1 MTECL
6 EDSLLIKSLKR
17 TYTHLQLRC
26 RHKNKMERKVSFF
39 EKLKDKAN
47 SMRKKTVI
55 RCRACKVEMYSVDF
69 VDDRYAPAVKRLK
82 RRSYSKSWEYKDSK

>member
-1 MTECL
+1 MTEYL

-39 EKLKDKAN
+39 EKLKDTDN
-47 SMRKKTVI
+47 PMRKKTVI
-55 RCRACKVEMYSVDF
+55 KCRACKVEMYGVDF
-69 VDDRYAPAVKRLK
+69 GNDYRTPPAKLLK
-82 RRSYSKSWEYKDSK
+82 RSPYNQSWKYKDSK

>member
-1 MTECL
+1 MTEYL

-39 EKLKDKAN
+39 EKLKDKGI
-47 SMRKKTVI
+47 SMQKKQLSNAERARL
-55 RCRACKVEMYSVDF
+55 RCIA
-69 VDDRYAPAVKRLK
+69 
-82 RRSYSKSWEYKDSK
+82 

>member
-1 MTECL
+1 MTEYL

-39 EKLKDKAN
+39 ERLKDKGI
-47 SMRKKTVI
+47 SMQKKTVI
-55 RCRACKVEMYSVDF
+55 KCRACKVEMYSVDF
-69 VDDRYAPAVKRLK
+69 VNDHYAPAAKLLK
-82 RRSYSKSWEYKDSK
+82 RSPYNQSWKYKDSK